1 MMTPHSLRACL
12 YGCAAASL
20 SLPALAADGG
30 AFELGVVEVIGPRAT
45 PPASKQTVISQSLLR
60 QFNRD
65 TLGEAVGL
73 TPGLS
78 VSRNSR
84 NEDTVYL
91 RGFDIRQVPL
101 FIDGIPAY
109 VPYDGYVDFSRF
121 TTADLAEVR
130 IDKGAASLLYG
141 PNALGGAINLVTRKP
156 TEKLEGDI
164 RAGLAAGNRQQYALN
179 LGSRQDS
186 WYVQLGASYSDS
198 HSFPLS
204 GSYDVRALPTSASNP
219 SRTVLEDGGNR
230 NNAYQTDSRISL
242 KLGFTPNASD
252 EYALGYVRQDGRKG
266 NPPYAGEAPGQ
277 YLSIGGGANS
287 RFWQWPYWDLESAYF
302 ISNTA
307 LGDAHQLKTR
317 VYHDSYRNKILAY
330 STGSYSTQL
339 SNTSNFPSWYNDST
353 SGFSV
358 ELTSFAINQHVLSLA
373 YHHKIDKHADNG
385 LTLTKRYEDLTR
397 SLALE
402 DRWQLAPAWQL
413 RLGASHDSRSAKE
426 VYYWPTGSTSANN
439 WLAELSHS
447 LHGGA
452 VAYASAARK
461 TRFPTIKDRY
471 SASLGSGLP
480 NAGLTPETALN
491 LELGIK
497 GSPTTELYFE
507 NCRVP
512 GDRIIGDPGTGFK
525 TALATLDHTRPT
537 IGAQA
542 VGIAQGA
549 LDAAIEYTKDRKQF
563 GQSVSNFQAVQFM
576 IADMA
581 MKVEAARLLVY
592 TAAARAERGEGNL
605 GFMREHFKN
614 APLLASNA
622 SMLFWTLTLL
632 EVLAGLFCALGI
644 LTFSFVYGGFF
655 ARWGLRF
662 ATLSLLS
669 LLFGQRLA
677 QDYAGAATVAPY
689 FSIAMLGLL
698 VFAIH

>member
-1 MMTPHSLRACL
+1 MMTLPSLRACL

-45 PPASKQTVISQSLLR
+45 PPTSKQTVISQSLLR

-266 NPPYAGEAPGQ
+266 NPPYAGDAPGQ

-439 WLAELSHS
+439 WLAELSHT

-497 GSPTTELYFE
+497 GSPW
-507 NCRVP
+507 
-512 GDRIIGDPGTGFK
+512 G
-525 TALATLDHTRPT
+525 
-537 IGAQA
+537 GAQGQA
-542 VGIAQGA
+542 ALFHSGIRDLMQRVN
-549 LDAAIEYTKDRKQF
+549 ITP
-563 GQSVSNFQAVQFM
+563 VSRCNQPGM
-576 IADMA
+576 
-581 MKVEAARLLVY
+581 
-592 TAAARAERGEGNL
+592 
-605 GFMREHFKN
+605 
-614 APLLASNA
+614 
-622 SMLFWTLTLL
+622 
-632 EVLAGLFCALGI
+632 
-644 LTFSFVYGGFF
+644 
-655 ARWGLRF
+655 
-662 ATLSLLS
+662 
-669 LLFGQRLA
+669 
-677 QDYAGAATVAPY
+677 GAATSCTQWQNIAKARHRGVELQLEQTLGSAWKLGGHYTWLDRDNRSGDTPLTDTPRHKLFAYLNWKPSERWDAQLSVDAEHGRVVAYGSGNAASYTTLPGFALANVKLGY
-689 FSIAMLGLL
+689 QAMRNVRLEAGVNNLFDANYQL
-698 VFAIH
+698 SDGYPMPGRVWFVNGVYQF